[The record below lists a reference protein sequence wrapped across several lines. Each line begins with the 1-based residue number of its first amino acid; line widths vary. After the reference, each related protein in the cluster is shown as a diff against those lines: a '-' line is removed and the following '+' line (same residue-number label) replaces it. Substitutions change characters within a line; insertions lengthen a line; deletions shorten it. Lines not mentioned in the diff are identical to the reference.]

1 MITFEG
7 ITKRY
12 GRATVLDRATF
23 QARPGEVT
31 LLTGPNGAGK
41 STSLKIIAG
50 LVRPDEGRVSLSGR
64 SLSAERTVA
73 LAHLSYLPQTVSFH
87 PALTPRQ
94 IVEFYA
100 RLRGVRTVKTEEL
113 IDSVGLADRI
123 DAPIKELSGGMVQ
136 RIGIAVLLLPNA
148 PILLLDEP
156 GISLDPEWRE
166 WLQGV
171 LRVEADRGKTVLL
184 TTHYVG
190 EWHQADRELRCEH
203 ATIGGAA
210 GDVKQTI
217 AATATSAESSF
228 SGIVKALP
236 SAI

>member
-7 ITKRY
+7 ISKRY
-12 GRATVLDRATF
+12 GRTTVLERASF
-23 QARPGEVT
+23 EARAGEVT

-50 LVRPDEGRVSLSGR
+50 LVRPDEGSVRLCDVDLFR
-64 SLSAERTVA
+64 QRTAA

-94 IVEFYA
+94 IVKFYA
-100 RLRGVRTVKTEEL
+100 RLRGARDVKVDAL
-113 IDSVGLADRI
+113 IGSVGLADRI

-136 RIGIAVLLLPNA
+136 RIGIAVLLLPDA

-166 WLQGV
+166 WLQDV
-171 LRVEADRGKTVLL
+171 LRAEADRGKTVLL

-190 EWHQADRELRCEH
+190 EWQQADRELRCEN
-203 ATIGGAA
+203 ATIGGARIEA
-210 GDVKQTI
+210 KGTSSPST
-217 AATATSAESSF
+217 AAAESGF
-228 SGIVKALP
+228 SDIIR
-236 SAI
+236 AIANAI